1 MFMEHTTFLSIS
13 SDKKHQTNCAVTKTY
28 PKTSQ
33 FKVQSYTNISNTV
46 Q

>member
-1 MFMEHTTFLSIS
+1 MFMEHTTFLSIG
-13 SDKKHQTNCAVTKTY
+13 SDKKQQENCAVIKTY
-28 PKTSQ
+28 PNTSQ